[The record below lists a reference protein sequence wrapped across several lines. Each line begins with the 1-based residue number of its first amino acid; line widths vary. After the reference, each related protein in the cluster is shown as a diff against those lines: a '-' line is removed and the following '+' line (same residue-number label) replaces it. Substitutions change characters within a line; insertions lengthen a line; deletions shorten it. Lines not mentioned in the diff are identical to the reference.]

1 MELTGHASDPPAPA
15 GRPGDEPDGR
25 NPAALVVAA
34 VDATLGLART
44 WLGWDGRPRV
54 DREGRRIYTPHKAI
68 RRTAD
73 HIVDHLAE
81 VEALLAGEPTAEDR
95 WFASTVTVAA
105 DWAPFTEADLV
116 EAEQRLRR
124 LARTFELRYAAMD
137 PAEWDRPRDPNWT
150 LRHIAEHVG
159 TAWYAEQVGNLDA

>member
-1 MELTGHASDPPAPA
+1 MTPMEVTAHASD
-15 GRPGDEPDGR
+15 RPSPVHAANDD
-25 NPAALVVAA
+25 NPAALVTAA
-34 VDATLGLART
+34 VAGALELGRT

-54 DREGRRIYTPHKAI
+54 DREGGRVYTPHKAV

-81 VEALLAGEPTAEDR
+81 VEALLAGQQTEEDR

-105 DWAPFTEADLV
+105 DWAPFTEADLR

-124 LARTFELRYAAMD
+124 LARTFELRYAAAD
-137 PAEWDRPRDPNWT
+137 PEEWDRPRDPNWT
-150 LRHIAEHVG
+150 LRQIAEHVG
-159 TAWYAEQVGNLDA
+159 TAWYAEQVGNLDPG